1 MEIAVAFGRV
11 LRRLRLEQKI
21 SQEELAGNAGLQ
33 RKYISLLE
41 KAQYQPKLT
50 TVFSLAS
57 ALNMKPSEFIALVD
71 EESKKIIRKE
81 IKV

>member
-11 LRRLRLEQKI
+11 LRRLRLEQKF
-21 SQEELAGNAGLQ
+21 SQEELADNAGLQ

-50 TVFSLAS
+50 TVFSLAV
-57 ALNMKPSEFIALVD
+57 ALNCTPSDFIALVD
-71 EESKKIIRKE
+71 EESKKDYS
-81 IKV
+81 